1 MKSFNAGT
9 NQLPQASPIKQ
20 SVYVVK
26 ARLKAGEETSVPYS
40 AYEIESY
47 DDDKKEFVVVRPTTD
62 SIPLAQLL
70 FGPGH
75 GVPADKCFMATQT
88 TDAIIA
94 SADTGLTVAV
104 GDSLGTQ
111 TDEYVLTTGKTGFK
125 ALDYDSTT
133 GRAMIRFEAAAGSTT
148 LQIVQVTSA
157 ASQEDG
163 TVTVKNVSIK
173 SDPTASPNYELSGD
187 AYLVNFFK
195 E

>member
-1 MKSFNAGT
+1 MKNFNAGT

-20 SVYVVK
+20 SIYIVK

-47 DDDKKEFVVVRPTTD
+47 DNDKKEFVVVRPT
-62 SIPLAQLL
+62 SNSLPLAQLL

-94 SADTGLTVAV
+94 SADTGLTVEV

-111 TDEYVLTTGKTGFK
+111 ADEYLLTTGQTGFK
-125 ALDYDSTT
+125 SLDYDDTT
-133 GRAMIRFEAAAGSTT
+133 GRALIRFEAGAGGSAT
-148 LQIVQVTSA
+148 LQVVQVTSA
-157 ASQEDG
+157 PSSG
-163 TVTVKNVSIK
+163 TVEVTNIT
-173 SDPTASPNYELSGD
+173 PTESASASPNYTLTGD
-187 AYLVNFFK
+187 AYSVRYYQG
-195 E
+195 